1 MPSREHSARRSRRN
15 RELEWH
21 SPPLLMQCSEP
32 ILRSETWPTNQVD
45 PHVRI
50 TKAQDRVYRTCGS
63 TWLVGQVS
71 LRRIGSEHC
80 ISKGGEC
87 HSNSRLRRD
96 LRALCSLDGMPKVRT
111 FNCDSR
117 FAPIFLSYAK

>member
-1 MPSREHSARRSRRN
+1 MEVVLTCRFAGLRPDSAKPWQDN
-15 RELEWH
+15 
-21 SPPLLMQCSEP
+21 
-32 ILRSETWPTNQVD
+32 
-45 PHVRI
+45 RI

-63 TWLVGQVS
+63 TRLVGQVS

-117 FAPIFLSYAK
+117 FAPIFLSYAKSISCKHEKIQSKRESQLKVRTF